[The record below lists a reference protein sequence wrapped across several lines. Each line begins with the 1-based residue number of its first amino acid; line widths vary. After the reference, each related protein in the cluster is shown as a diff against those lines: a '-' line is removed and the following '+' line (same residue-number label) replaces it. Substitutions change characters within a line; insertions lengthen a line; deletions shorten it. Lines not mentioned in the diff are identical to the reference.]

1 MTSPGAAS
9 AGNLHADI
17 IPDVSGFT
25 ARLKTELEK
34 LNLPGIKVRTE
45 PDVSGFN
52 ARLRSALR
60 ALPATDVPVRATPTV
75 TGFNVALR
83 ASLRGLPTLDHRVN
97 ATPSTTGF
105 NAALRGA
112 LAALP
117 NLSVRVGASPNL
129 TGFNTALRSALAA
142 LPTLNVEVRAEPNLS
157 GFTTRLR
164 AGLGALTGVPDVRVK
179 VDPNFAGFNARLRSA
194 LTALTPTPVVKVR
207 IDPDMTGF
215 NARLRAAVAAM
226 GTTPTI
232 KVKIEPDLAGFGG
245 TVSSA
250 ARSGQL
256 AGGAYAATFRSVIAA
271 ALRNLPEPTIG
282 AATGPAEQAIR
293 DLRLSLERLR
303 DERIGVTITAE
314 QAKAEIDNLRRDL
327 VRLKAMSP
335 LDVDVQANIGATE
348 LALANMERR
357 LRDITRDRRFD
368 IRPRVDN
375 SQLNA
380 LQTALLGSTNRMQV
394 LITAGLALG
403 PAIVPAAAAAA
414 AAIGAIGGA
423 AISAGAG
430 LGVGIL
436 ALSGVVG
443 AVKALS
449 EAKNEAAKTNAT
461 LARQDKQAASG
472 ADQVRSAVASLA
484 NTRAQAASQ
493 ARQSA
498 NAIADAERGLADAQR
513 DALRAQQDITRA
525 REDAKDALEDLNSS
539 IASNATSIKQANLDL
554 ADAEAAL
561 AKVRNLPPDNRARIE
576 AEIAYERAKQSI
588 DDLTTRQGRLAEE
601 KKRSDKAGI
610 EGSQQVVAAQER
622 ISDAQR
628 RVQDAERAV
637 AEARTAAAE
646 QARQS
651 AFSIAQ
657 AQQAVV
663 AAQRSVA
670 TSAVSA
676 AATGG
681 AAMDTLREKMA
692 NLSPEGQRFARF
704 LSGLQPE
711 LLSLRQN
718 AEQALP
724 GFEAG
729 LRALLPALPAVNDFV
744 RRIATSLGEMGQATG
759 ESLNSAKLRPFFSYI
774 DATAV
779 PTLRELG
786 EAAGNV
792 GTGFANM
799 VVGFGP
805 VQRQITGGLVD
816 MTQRFEDWSA
826 SLDRNNGFQ
835 RFLDYAITRGPIVM
849 RTVSDI
855 GGAVIH
861 LLEASAPAGDVV
873 LTILSGIAHTIEA
886 IPVPVLATLLGVM
899 TALRIASLL
908 TAIPIGAL
916 GASLATLPG
925 RLVAMTTSMGAARA
939 GLSAFAATIGGP
951 VTIAI
956 AAATF
961 GIGFLISQS
970 AKSRAEIDRLKSSM
984 DSYGNA
990 LKNGLTPEAQANAQA
1005 ILAQDQA
1012 LRGLVSATDR
1022 AGLSQATVAAGLN
1035 GDRAARQQV
1044 IDALNQQI
1052 EAEKAKQREARGS
1065 GDAETAASQKHKE
1078 RAESLENLRIA
1089 FAKSSGAAAEA
1100 IDLADKL
1107 AEEQKDLGTN
1117 LANVAEILGRSEV
1130 SALGFGSAIEA
1141 ISGLS
1146 VDAAHKAGVY
1156 AAIAGQVADSNLD
1169 AAEKAQL
1176 FGQILGELGTSA
1188 TTQGATFDAL
1198 AGTFNRIAESS
1209 INAHDKVQLL
1219 RRAMEQMYGAAI
1231 AQTEANEALIRAKIE
1246 LTTQVNTN
1254 SAGFD
1259 LNKARG
1265 DENTKS
1271 ILANRDALQL
1281 ALEKA
1286 REKYLQ
1292 DLANGVSQDVAR
1304 EAHRK
1309 NIEQILL
1316 GIDPTQRNTQAVGDL
1331 VKTYG
1336 ALPDKK
1342 TTEVT
1347 APGLAAAIDK
1357 MIEGHAIQTGLS
1369 KSPVWTNEQIQSQ
1382 IQYLKNMVNGKAGT
1396 PAMYKADGGLIP
1408 GWSPHSRAD
1417 NIPAW
1422 LTAREFVQPVST
1434 VDYYGVGVMEAI
1446 RQKRI
1451 PRELL
1456 QGDGYAIGGLV
1467 RIPQEWPL
1475 NFSTAGFK
1483 TPDIAA
1489 LRAKLEAARAA
1500 QVYGSGDPGDVGPGP
1515 GFPPW
1520 PSSPS
1525 RQRGDSGVWKS
1536 VLNLVRSA
1544 GIPYN
1549 FGNSY
1554 RHRDPLWHGCVPMD
1568 TFVLTRRGWVR
1579 FEDVKVGEDETVGY
1593 NPETGLSEWTRI
1605 VGMHH
1610 YADAELWTISDGE
1623 WSADVTPGHKWLTD
1637 DGLIETRDLTEE
1649 SVIRISTRKGDGV
1662 PGLGWEV
1669 HVRNVRR
1676 TDARRAEVFCPTTE
1690 LGTWTARQ
1698 GEDAF
1703 LTGNSGRAIDF
1714 MGYNLDRMAQFFMGM
1729 QGRVLELIH
1738 WSVATGKKYGITRG
1752 RIRDFP
1758 TQFPLHKNHL
1768 HIAMAGGGLVP
1779 NVTAAA
1785 PNLGPSL
1792 AQALGIPHL
1801 LRDQGGWIPPGLSIM
1816 DNRTGGYEGAFN
1828 QEQMRQLG
1836 LGNSGGGDRALVQVD
1851 NMYVTDTGPDAI
1863 ADELFWRMKTR

>member
-25 ARLKTELEK
+25 AKLKAELGK

-314 QAKAEIDNLRRDL
+314 QASREVDNLRRDIA
-327 VRLKAMSP
+327 RLQAMSP
-335 LDVDVQANIGATE
+335 IDIDAQANLRAAE

-357 LRDITRDRRFD
+357 LRDLTRDRRFE

-375 SQLNA
+375 SQLNG
-380 LQTALLGSTNRMQV
+380 LQTALLGSTNRMQL

-423 AISAGAG
+423 AIAAGAG

-692 NLSPEGQRFARF
+692 NLSPEGRRFAEF
-704 LSGLQPE
+704 IVGTQPA
-711 LLSLRQN
+711 LIQLRQA

-724 GFEAG
+724 GFQRG
-729 LRALLPALPAVNDFV
+729 IQALLPTLPAVTDFI
-744 RRIATSLGEMGQATG
+744 RRIAVALGDMGEATG
-759 ESLNSAKLRPFFSYI
+759 RALSSDRLRPFFTYI
-774 DATAV
+774 GETA
-779 PTLRELG
+779 PGTLRQLG
-786 EAAGNV
+786 SAIGNV
-792 GTGFANM
+792 TTAIGNM
-799 VVGFGP
+799 ITGFGP
-805 VQRQITGGLVD
+805 VQRQLVTGIVD
-816 MTQRFEDWSA
+816 VTKRFEDWSR
-826 SLDRNNGFQ
+826 SLDTNNGFQ
-835 RFLDYAITRGPIVM
+835 RFINYAITQGPVVL
-849 RTVSDI
+849 RTLGDI
-855 GGAVIH
+855 GGALVHI
-861 LLEASAPAGDVV
+861 LEASAPLGEVV
-873 LTILSGIAHTIEA
+873 MRALSGIAAA
-886 IPVPVLATLLGVM
+886 INSIPIPILTALLTTM
-899 TALRIASLL
+899 TALRIATLL
-908 TAIPIGAL
+908 AALPLAGFGAVI
-916 GASLATLPG
+916 ATLPG
-925 RLVAMTTSMGAARA
+925 RLIAMTTSLGAARVGIA
-939 GLSAFAATIGGP
+939 SFASALGGP
-951 VTIAI
+951 VVLGIA
-956 AAATF
+956 
-961 GIGFLISQS
+961 
-970 AKSRAEIDRLKSSM
+970 
-984 DSYGNA
+984 
-990 LKNGLTPEAQANAQA
+990 
-1005 ILAQDQA
+1005 
-1012 LRGLVSATDR
+1012 
-1022 AGLSQATVAAGLN
+1022 
-1035 GDRAARQQV
+1035 
-1044 IDALNQQI
+1044 
-1052 EAEKAKQREARGS
+1052 
-1065 GDAETAASQKHKE
+1065 
-1078 RAESLENLRIA
+1078 
-1089 FAKSSGAAAEA
+1089 
-1100 IDLADKL
+1100 
-1107 AEEQKDLGTN
+1107 
-1117 LANVAEILGRSEV
+1117 
-1130 SALGFGSAIEA
+1130 
-1141 ISGLS
+1141 
-1146 VDAAHKAGVY
+1146 
-1156 AAIAGQVADSNLD
+1156 AAIAGMALLSGSTSKVKDNFAALQSGLDSYRDAFKDGLTPAAIDNARALLAQNSALSEFVDRAQAAGISSEEIVRGLNGEAEAREKIQKSLDDQIDALYREREAIPPAMKAERERNEAKINGLQAERRAFLETSLAQQHANTQASALAGATERLVTGVNLAREAFTGTTLSTDGYGKALSALGEIGKGSRESFEVIAGLTSRIAESNLD
-1169 AAEKAQL
+1169 AAGKAKL
-1176 FGQILGELGTSA
+1176 FGQALQQIGAATATSGP
-1188 TTQGATFDAL
+1188 QFDAL
-1198 AGTFNRIAESS
+1198 ASIFNNIASTS
-1209 INAHDKVQLL
+1209 LNATDKIRLL
-1219 RRAMEQMYGAAI
+1219 REALDKLYGASI
-1231 AQTEANEALIRAKIE
+1231 SQVEADENVIRTKNE
-1246 LTTQVNTN
+1246 LTTQIGNN

-1259 LNKARG
+1259 LNTAKGR
-1265 DENTKS
+1265 DNTNAV
-1271 ILANRDALQL
+1271 LGNRDALQA
-1281 ALEKA
+1281 ALQSA
-1286 REKYLQ
+1286 RETAVQ
-1292 DLANGVSQDVAR
+1292 MLATGSSYTQAKT
-1304 EAHRK
+1304 K
-1309 NIEQILL
+1309 NDELILSIL
-1316 GIDPTQRNTQAVGDL
+1316 ASIPPAQRNTQAVQEL
-1331 VKTYG
+1331 VSVYG
-1336 ALPDKK
+1336 RMPDQV

-1347 APGLAAAIDK
+1347 TPGLAEAINK
-1357 MIEGHAIQTGLS
+1357 MVEAHAIQMGLNQ
-1369 KSPVWTNEQIQSQ
+1369 KPPWTDAQISAQAV
-1382 IQYLKNMVNGKAGT
+1382 YLKNMINGRVGQSAMRKAE
-1396 PAMYKADGGLIP
+1396 GGLIP
-1408 GWSPHSRAD
+1408 GWSPHSKAD

-1422 LTAREFVQPVST
+1422 LTADEFVQPVDT
-1434 VDYYGVGVMEAI
+1434 VKYYGVDFMEALRR
-1446 RQKRI
+1446 RQI
-1451 PRELL
+1451 PRDLIK
-1456 QGDGYAIGGLV
+1456 GYASGGSV
-1467 RIPQEWPL
+1467 MPITIPASVIMPVNVE
-1475 NFSTAGFK
+1475 
-1483 TPDIAA
+1483 D
-1489 LRAKLEAARAA
+1489 LRRQLEAARSAA
-1500 QVYGSGDPGDVGPGP
+1500 AGGDFGPGP

-1520 PSSPS
+1520 PSAHPGRGGPS
-1525 RQRGDSGVWKS
+1525 GDSGVW
-1536 VLNLVRSA
+1536 RSIVA
-1544 GIPYN
+1544 LIRSTGPLSGS
-1549 FGNSY
+1549 FGNGF
-1554 RHRDPLWHGCVPMD
+1554 RRGDPLWHGAGRALDWMGFNQD
-1568 TFVLTRRGWVR
+1568 ALAEFFMARRGQLLEFIHR
-1579 FEDVKVGEDETVGY
+1579 
-1593 NPETGLSEWTRI
+1593 
-1605 VGMHH
+1605 
-1610 YADAELWTISDGE
+1610 
-1623 WSADVTPGHKWLTD
+1623 
-1637 DGLIETRDLTEE
+1637 
-1649 SVIRISTRKGDGV
+1649 TRKRDYAV
-1662 PGLGWEV
+1662 
-1669 HVRNVRR
+1669 
-1676 TDARRAEVFCPTTE
+1676 
-1690 LGTWTARQ
+1690 
-1698 GEDAF
+1698 
-1703 LTGNSGRAIDF
+1703 
-1714 MGYNLDRMAQFFMGM
+1714 
-1729 QGRVLELIH
+1729 
-1738 WSVATGKKYGITRG
+1738 TRG
-1752 RIRDFP
+1752 RDRGSFNEG
-1758 TQFPLHKNHL
+1758 LMRAHENHI
-1768 HIAMAGGGLVP
+1768 HVAMAGGGPVP
-1779 NVTAAA
+1779 NVSVAVGS
-1785 PNLGPSL
+1785 NLGPSL

-1828 QEQMRQLG
+1828 AEQMRQLG
-1836 LGNSGGGDRALVQVD
+1836 LGGDGAGRGDQPLVRVD